1 MRRLII
7 EGGGAESVNV
17 DVEERAV
24 FGEETGGE
32 ERMGWQEVKEEARP
46 ACSAA
51 IWVAFALNNHLGKI
65 ESTITKKFKKPS
77 GMNPRKTIAV
87 IVKRGAAENLGIS
100 GLSQTPWNFSPAVR
114 IAITE
119 AHKDA
124 SQDTHPELPL
134 SHLLSA
140 VYSSASLNPKLIE
153 DISVGKVHPASGWR
167 GADAARTAAYREPDR
182 RRRDQYWHWCMTMGF
197 GPSSMP
203 SSFSPKVLTDPLAEK
218 GGAQSITD
226 NSAKLKL
233 VFTKNEAM
241 HAGNASQVSEGAV
254 VVFLAR
260 RDAAERLGL
269 PVRDLLATVGVPLK
283 IMGVGSAY
291 AIPKILSVFDLL
303 FG

>member
-1 MRRLII
+1 
-7 EGGGAESVNV
+7 
-17 DVEERAV
+17 
-24 FGEETGGE
+24 
-32 ERMGWQEVKEEARP
+32 
-46 ACSAA
+46 
-51 IWVAFALNNHLGKI
+51 
-65 ESTITKKFKKPS
+65 
-77 GMNPRKTIAV
+77 
-87 IVKRGAAENLGIS
+87 
-100 GLSQTPWNFSPAVR
+100 
-114 IAITE
+114 
-119 AHKDA
+119 
-124 SQDTHPELPL
+124 
-134 SHLLSA
+134 
-140 VYSSASLNPKLIE
+140 
-153 DISVGKVHPASGWR
+153 
-167 GADAARTAAYREPDR
+167 
-182 RRRDQYWHWCMTMGF
+182 MTMGY

-291 AIPKILSVFDLL
+291 AIPKILSVFDLW